1 MHFAVWNTHK
11 AGMEATRRD
20 NSDAMKAY
28 IHNHSGVTL
37 LQGGATLDVNAEGV
51 VGGLMIVD
59 APSLDAARAFVAGSP
74 FAKAGLIAQSEV
86 QPLNW
91 MTGRPG

>member
-1 MHFAVWNTHK
+1 MHIAIWNTHN
-11 AGMEATRRD
+11 AGVEATRRD

-28 IHNHSGVTL
+28 LHSHASVTL
-37 LQGGATLDVNAEGV
+37 LQGGATLDDNADAV

-59 APSLDAARAFVAGSP
+59 AASIEDARAFVADSP
-74 FAKAGLIAQSEV
+74 FSKAGVIAQSQV